1 MNKKV
6 IIPPIKIQ
14 GIKTKLIP
22 FISEHINL
30 QPNTVWYEPFMGSG
44 AVGFN
49 LAPKNAI
56 FSDNNPYI
64 IDFYQ
69 RLQDKTITP
78 SIVRQFLT
86 TEGQKLIQT
95 PANKDSYY
103 YVVRKRFNQYHNPLD
118 FLFLQRSNFNGM
130 IRFGKNGYNVPFGRK
145 PNRFAPALI
154 TKIVNQVGNTQDII
168 LQNNWQFKCLSWQQA
183 LSNLPTN
190 SFIYLDPPYIGR
202 ATDYFQHWTE
212 QDAKYLSNYFNNKP
226 QLHYALSMWK
236 KNKYRENPYLRE
248 WTGTIYT
255 TEHFYYLGG
264 KEQNRNQIIEA
275 LIIN

>member
-14 GIKTKLIP
+14 EIKTKLIP

-44 AVGFN
+44 VVGFN
-49 LAPKNAI
+49 LTPKDAI

-64 IDFYQ
+64 IDFYRQ
-69 RLQDKTITP
+69 LQNKTITP
-78 SIVRQFLT
+78 AIVRQFLT
-86 TEGQKLIQT
+86 TEGSKLAQT
-95 PANKDSYY
+95 PANQDSYY

-130 IRFGKNGYNVPFGRK
+130 IRSGKNGYNVPFGRK

-154 TKIVNQVGNTQDII
+154 TKIVNQVRNTQDKI

-183 LSNLPTN
+183 LTNLPTN

-202 ATDYFQHWTE
+202 TTDYFQHWTE
-212 QDAKYLSNYFNNKP
+212 QDTNELSDYFKNKP
-226 QLHYALSMWK
+226 ELHYALSMWQ
-236 KNKYRENPYLRE
+236 KNKYRENPYLKE
-248 WTGTIYT
+248 WTVNLYT

>member
-6 IIPPIKIQ
+6 IVPPIKIQ

-30 QPNTVWYEPFMGSG
+30 QPNMIWYEPFMGSG

-64 IDFYQ
+64 IDFYKQ
-69 RLQDKTITP
+69 LQDKTITP
-78 SIVRQFLT
+78 FIVRQFLT
-86 TEGQKLIQT
+86 TEGQKLAQT

-130 IRFGKNGYNVPFGRK
+130 IRFGNNGYNVPFGRK

-154 TKIVNQVGNTQDII
+154 TKIVNQVRNTQDII
-168 LQNNWQFKCLSWQQA
+168 LKNNWQFKCLSWQES
-183 LSNLPTN
+183 LNNLPTN

-202 ATDYFQHWTE
+202 STDYFQHWTE
-212 QDAKYLSNYFNNKP
+212 QDAKDLSNYFNNKS
-226 QLHYALSMWK
+226 QLHYALSMWE
-236 KNKYRENPYLRE
+236 KNKYRENPYLKE

-264 KEQNRNQIIEA
+264 KQQNRNQIIEA

>member
-44 AVGFN
+44 VVGFN

-64 IDFYQ
+64 IDLYKQ
-69 RLQDKTITP
+69 LQNKTITP
-78 SIVRQFLT
+78 YTVRQFLT
-86 TEGQKLIQT
+86 TEGQKLAQT
-95 PANKDSYY
+95 PANQDSYY

-118 FLFLQRSNFNGM
+118 FLILQRSNFNGM

-145 PNRFAPALI
+145 PSRFAPALI
-154 TKIVNQVGNTQDII
+154 TKIVNQVKNTQDII

-183 LSNLPTN
+183 LTNLPTN

-202 ATDYFQHWTE
+202 TTDYFQHWTE
-212 QDAKYLSNYFNNKP
+212 QDTNELSDYFKNKP
-226 QLHYALSMWK
+226 ELHYALSMWQ
-236 KNKYRENPYLRE
+236 KNKYRENPYLKE
-248 WTGTIYT
+248 WAGNLYT

-264 KEQNRNQIIEA
+264 KEPNRNQIIEA

>member
-22 FISEHINL
+22 FISEHISL

-44 AVGFN
+44 VVGFN
-49 LAPKNAI
+49 LAPKDAI

-64 IDFYQ
+64 IDFYKQ
-69 RLQDKTITP
+69 LQNKTITP
-78 SIVRQFLT
+78 AIVRQFLT
-86 TEGQKLIQT
+86 TEGLKLAQT
-95 PANKDSYY
+95 PANQDSYY

-130 IRFGKNGYNVPFGRK
+130 IRIGKNGYNVPFGRK

-154 TKIVNQVGNTQDII
+154 TKIVNQVRNTQDII

-183 LSNLPTN
+183 LSNLSTN

-202 ATDYFQHWTE
+202 STDYFQHWTE
-212 QDAKYLSNYFNNKP
+212 QDANELSDYFKNKP
-226 QLHYALSMWK
+226 ELHYALSMWQ
-236 KNKYRENPYLRE
+236 KNKYRENPYLKE
-248 WTGTIYT
+248 WAGNLYT

>member
-6 IIPPIKIQ
+6 TIPPIKIQ

-22 FISEHINL
+22 FISEHISL

-44 AVGFN
+44 VVGFN
-49 LAPKNAI
+49 LAPKDAI

-64 IDFYQ
+64 IDFYRQ
-69 RLQDKTITP
+69 LQNKTITP
-78 SIVRQFLT
+78 AIVRQFLT
-86 TEGQKLIQT
+86 TEGSKLAQT
-95 PANKDSYY
+95 PANQDSYY

-130 IRFGKNGYNVPFGRK
+130 IRSGKNGYNVPFGRK

-154 TKIVNQVGNTQDII
+154 TKIVNQVRNTQDKI

-183 LSNLPTN
+183 LTNLPTN

-202 ATDYFQHWTE
+202 TTDYFQHWTE
-212 QDAKYLSNYFNNKP
+212 QDTNELSDYFKNKP
-226 QLHYALSMWK
+226 ELHYALSMWQ
-236 KNKYRENPYLRE
+236 KNKYRENPYLKE
-248 WTGTIYT
+248 WTGNLYT

>member
-44 AVGFN
+44 VVGFN
-49 LAPKNAI
+49 LAPKDAI

-64 IDFYQ
+64 IDFYKQ
-69 RLQDKTITP
+69 LQNKTIAP
-78 SIVRQFLT
+78 AIVRQFLT
-86 TEGQKLIQT
+86 TEGSKLAQT
-95 PANKDSYY
+95 PANQDSYY
-103 YVVRKRFNQYHNPLD
+103 YAVRKRFNQYHNPLD

-145 PNRFAPALI
+145 PNRFTPALI
-154 TKIVNQVGNTQDII
+154 TKIVNQVRNTQDII

-183 LSNLPTN
+183 LNNLPTN

-202 ATDYFQHWTE
+202 STDYFQHWTE
-212 QDAKYLSNYFNNKP
+212 QDVNELSDYFKNKP
-226 QLHYALSMWK
+226 ELHYALSMWQ
-236 KNKYRENPYLRE
+236 KNKYRENPYLKE
-248 WTGTIYT
+248 WAGNLYT

-264 KEQNRNQIIEA
+264 KEQNRNQIIET

>member
-44 AVGFN
+44 VVGFN

-64 IDFYQ
+64 IDFYKQ
-69 RLQDKTITP
+69 LQNKTIAP
-78 SIVRQFLT
+78 AIVRQFLT
-86 TEGQKLIQT
+86 TEGQKLVQT
-95 PANKDSYY
+95 PANQDSYY
-103 YVVRKRFNQYHNPLD
+103 YAVRKRFNQYHNPLD

-130 IRFGKNGYNVPFGRK
+130 IRIGKNGYNVPFGRK

-154 TKIVNQVGNTQDII
+154 TKIVNQVKNTQDII

-183 LSNLPTN
+183 LNNLPTN

-202 ATDYFQHWTE
+202 STDYFQHWTE
-212 QDAKYLSNYFNNKP
+212 QDANELSDYFKNKP
-226 QLHYALSMWK
+226 ELHYALSM
-236 KNKYRENPYLRE
+236 
-248 WTGTIYT
+248 
-255 TEHFYYLGG
+255 
-264 KEQNRNQIIEA
+264 
-275 LIIN
+275 